1 MKSSSV
7 KPLFITFEGSEG
19 SGKSLQA
26 RSLYRK
32 LNSLAIP
39 TILVHEPGSTPLG
52 EKLSRLLK
60 RNRATAISPLS
71 ELLLFNA
78 SRAQLVSVAI
88 LPSLKSGKIVVCDRY
103 TDSTL
108 AYQGYGRGLK
118 LKTVRAVNDIATGG
132 LAPDLTV
139 LLNIPVREGLARK
152 RGSDTDRFE
161 HEALAFHER
170 VCQGYLTMARK
181 EPQRFFVVDG
191 RQDKQTI
198 SRIVWKRVSDLLN
211 TKGT

>member
-7 KPLFITFEGSEG
+7 KPLFITFEGGEG
-19 SGKSLQA
+19 CGKSLQA

-32 LNSLAIP
+32 LCRLSINAL
-39 TILVHEPGSTPLG
+39 LVHEPGSTPLS

-60 RNRATAISPLS
+60 RSRVTAISPLS

-78 SRAQLVSVAI
+78 SRAQLVNDVI
-88 LPSLKSGKIVVCDRY
+88 LSSLKSGKIVVCDRY

-118 LKTVRAVNDIATGG
+118 LKTVRAANDIATGG

-139 LLNIPVREGLARK
+139 LLDMPVDEGLARK

-161 HEALAFHER
+161 SEELVFHER
-170 VCQGYLTMARK
+170 VRQGYLTMARK
-181 EPQRFFVVDG
+181 EPRRFFVVDG

-198 SRIVWKRVSDLLN
+198 SQTVWKRVSDLLN
-211 TKGT
+211 IQSM

>member
-7 KPLFITFEGSEG
+7 KSLFITFEGGEG

-32 LNSLAIP
+32 LCRLSIAA
-39 TILVHEPGSTPLG
+39 ILVHEPGSTPLG

-60 RNRATAISPLS
+60 RSRNTTISPLS

-78 SRAQLVSVAI
+78 SRAQLVSEVI

-118 LKTVRAVNDIATGG
+118 LKTVHATNDIATGG
-132 LAPDLTV
+132 LTPDLTV
-139 LLNIPVREGLARK
+139 LLDMPVGEGLARK
-152 RGSDTDRFE
+152 RGSDADRFE
-161 HEALAFHER
+161 SEELVFHER
-170 VCQGYLTMARK
+170 VRQGYLTMARK
-181 EPQRFFVVDG
+181 EPRRFFVVDG
-191 RQDKQTI
+191 QQDKWTI
-198 SRIVWKRVSDLLN
+198 SQVVWKRVSDLLN
-211 TKGT
+211 TQGT

>member
-7 KPLFITFEGSEG
+7 KSLFITFEGGEG

-26 RSLYRK
+26 QSLYRK
-32 LNSLAIP
+32 LCQLSIDA
-39 TILVHEPGSTPLG
+39 ILVHEPGSTPLG
-52 EKLSRLLK
+52 ERLSRLLK
-60 RNRATAISPLS
+60 RSRVTAISPLS

-78 SRAQLVSVAI
+78 SRAQLVSEVI

-118 LKTVRAVNDIATGG
+118 LKTVHTANDIATGG
-132 LAPDLTV
+132 LAPNLTV
-139 LLNIPVREGLARK
+139 LLDMPVGEGLARK

-161 HEALAFHER
+161 SEELAFHER
-170 VCQGYLTMARK
+170 VREGYLAMARQ
-181 EPQRFFVVDG
+181 EPRRFFVVDG
-191 RQDKQTI
+191 RQDKRTI
-198 SRIVWKRVSDLLN
+198 SQVVWKQVSDLLN
-211 TKGT
+211 K